1 MKVKSQRLCKGLA
14 ALHSLPLHNAPL
26 LECKLSKPSA
36 GSSGGACLI
45 TGSTSQH
52 SPAAVDT
59 VVGKTD
65 TVPPPTE
72 LMV

>member
-1 MKVKSQRLCKGLA
+1 MERFGCPPFSA
-14 ALHSLPLHNAPL
+14 PHNALL

-36 GSSGGACLI
+36 GPSGSAYLI
-45 TGSTSQH
+45 IVSTSQH

-65 TVPPPTE
+65 MVPPPTE
-72 LMV
+72 LTV

>member
-1 MKVKSQRLCKGLA
+1 MERFGC
-14 ALHSLPLHNAPL
+14 PLFPAPHNDPL

-36 GSSGGACLI
+36 GPSGSAYLI
-45 TGSTSQH
+45 IVSTSQH

-65 TVPPPTE
+65 TVPPRQS
-72 LMV
+72 LLSNAGRRG